1 MKAIEK
7 SINRHQWKEVK
18 RLTVAFKRE
27 NQQAAALIDEID
39 KYLSHCKAMEWHDN
53 LVTGYDFQ
61 VNQSTVKDMT
71 SEEKKEWADKF
82 FSAL

>member
-1 MKAIEK
+1 MNAIEK

-27 NQQAAALIDEID
+27 NRATLALIDEINQ
-39 KYLSHCKAMEWHDN
+39 YLAHSKSTEWRDS
-53 LVTGYDFQ
+53 LVNGFDFQ
-61 VNQSTVKDMT
+61 ANQSSVEDMT
-71 SEEKKEWADKF
+71 SEESKEWADKF

>member
-18 RLTVAFKRE
+18 RLTAAFKRE
-27 NQQAAALIDEID
+27 NRAAVALIDEINAH
-39 KYLSHCKAMEWHDN
+39 LAHCKAMEWHDS
-53 LVTGYDFQ
+53 LVNGFDFQ
-61 VNQSTVKDMT
+61 ANQSTVKDMT
-71 SEEKKEWADKF
+71 SEESKEWADKF